1 MIIDPYQVDNQPY
14 IMVSML
20 ISRYLF
26 QNMLIFDFVALSYSS
41 SYEVFLRRCQNM
53 DLYIVYCNIG

>member
-20 ISRYLF
+20 IWRCLF

-41 SYEVFLRRCQNM
+41 SYEVFLRRWQNM